1 MSCCLEHMLTI
12 FSESYLLCTRWYYIL
27 YVFLSRSQFPPEFV
41 LIPINREKSLIR
53 EQKRKIVF
61 KLKEQR
67 ESKILKN
74 VSVVQACWK
83 NYIFT
88 VCLYQ
93 TMVLYEIKSFGI
105 FIVILTL
112 GGIDSAFLHQRKIK
126 CTLGRTL
133 CEALSVKIV
142 TLLKPHVHSKSP

>member
-1 MSCCLEHMLTI
+1 
-12 FSESYLLCTRWYYIL
+12 
-27 YVFLSRSQFPPEFV
+27 
-41 LIPINREKSLIR
+41 
-53 EQKRKIVF
+53 
-61 KLKEQR
+61 
-67 ESKILKN
+67 
-74 VSVVQACWK
+74 
-83 NYIFT
+83 
-88 VCLYQ
+88 
-93 TMVLYEIKSFGI
+93 MVLYEIKSFGI